1 MATTIDWHSHHTAPE
16 ISDRIKDLT
25 GKRPHID
32 ALDSPDFSKRI
43 REMDEAGIDVQ
54 LICQGAGV
62 YADQLP
68 PDQALDIVRM
78 NVTLLENVEIGEE
91 ALIAAGSVVVP
102 HTKIPPRVLA
112 AGAPAKVK
120 KELAGEALHWIK
132 MGSSTYVN
140 LCKSYLGGDFKII
153 G

>member
-1 MATTIDWHSHHTAPE
+1 VATNIDWHSHHTSPE
-16 ISDRIKDLT
+16 ISDRIKELT

-43 REMDEAGIDVQ
+43 REMDEAGVDLQ

-78 NVTLLENVEIGEE
+78 SNSILAERLQGHQDRLMGVT
-91 ALIAAGSVVVP
+91 ALSLKNIAASVAEIERTAVQGFRAVLLYP
-102 HTKIPPRVLA
+102 HVDGKMLVDTPEMNPVFFRVA
-112 AGAPAKVK
+112 T
-120 KELAGEALHWIK
+120 
-132 MGSSTYVN
+132 SR
-140 LCKSYLGGDFKII
+140 
-153 G
+153 